1 MPVSLESPRTFIL
14 VGNLPCLDLV
24 NTRPLRHGEREEL
37 LKTFG
42 DLVAWLEAAGMLTPT
57 QRRAALKQWDDTA
70 DGRRALQRAL
80 TFREELRSMAERIA
94 AGGAIGTGV
103 VRAVNGLLS
112 ARPAFQQLVSEGKRW
127 KGEQRTVSEEA
138 IHLLVPVAESA
149 AWLIQHSDLDLLRKC
164 EDPACVLYFYD
175 TTRNKRRRW
184 CSMDGCGSRAK
195 AAAYYNRQK
204 IR

>member
-1 MPVSLESPRTFIL
+1 
-14 VGNLPCLDLV
+14 
-24 NTRPLRHGEREEL
+24 
-37 LKTFG
+37 
-42 DLVAWLEAAGMLTPT
+42 
-57 QRRAALKQWDDTA
+57 
-70 DGRRALQRAL
+70 
-80 TFREELRSMAERIA
+80 MAERIA